1 MNYHIW
7 KVSQIM
13 SQLTLNGH
21 FKFMLQEAGI
31 AIILCQSLH
40 RLQVRILDENL
51 TKISFTH

>member
-40 RLQVRILDENL
+40 WLQVRILDENL